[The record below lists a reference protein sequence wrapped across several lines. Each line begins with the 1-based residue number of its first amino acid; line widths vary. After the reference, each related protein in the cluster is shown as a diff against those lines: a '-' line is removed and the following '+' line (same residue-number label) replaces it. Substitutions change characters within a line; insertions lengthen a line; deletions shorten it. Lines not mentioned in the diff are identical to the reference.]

1 MTVALATREDEL
13 QRLYGRFKGL
23 TLAVSAALLLDG
35 PIGEL
40 AADADALLAECV
52 QASAATSEPDAAL
65 IECVEAACALA
76 ALVQRAAAGAP
87 TEDELDGLRTAHR
100 RLRRQVWNVLPCEY
114 VPCCAAGTHTHRGE

>member
-1 MTVALATREDEL
+1 VTVAVATREHEL

-40 AADADALLAECV
+40 VADADALLVDCV
-52 QASAATSEPDAAL
+52 QASAAAAEPDAAL
-65 IECVEAACALA
+65 IECAEAACALA
-76 ALVQRAAAGAP
+76 ALVQRAAAGAS
-87 TEDELDGLRTAHR
+87 TADELAELREAHL

-114 VPCCAAGTHTHRGE
+114 VPCCATGTHAHRGE